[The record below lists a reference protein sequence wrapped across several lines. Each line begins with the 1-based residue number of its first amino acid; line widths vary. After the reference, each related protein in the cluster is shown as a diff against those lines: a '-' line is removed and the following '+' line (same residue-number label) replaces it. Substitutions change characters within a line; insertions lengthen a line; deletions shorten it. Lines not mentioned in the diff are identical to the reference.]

1 MIRIP
6 VIRWMTALAA
16 AAPLLGGCV
25 VYSSEA
31 GEQVS
36 VHVTDAVSAAEP
48 LETVRAVS
56 FENGR
61 LNVRVDSNGC
71 TEAAG
76 FEVRVRGENPAELTL
91 VRREPDLCK
100 ALVPEGVVVS
110 WTYEELGLAA
120 GVAARVLNPVRL

>member
-1 MIRIP
+1 MIR
-6 VIRWMTALAA
+6 VLTALAV

-36 VHVTDAVSAAEP
+36 VHMTDAVSASEP
-48 LETVRAVS
+48 LETVRSVA

-76 FEVRVRGENPAELTL
+76 FEVRLRGENPAELTL
-91 VRREPDLCK
+91 IRRAPDLCK
-100 ALVPEGVVVS
+100 ALVPDGVVVS
-110 WTYEELGLAA
+110 WTYEELGLAP
-120 GVAARVLNPVRL
+120 GDAARVLNPVRL